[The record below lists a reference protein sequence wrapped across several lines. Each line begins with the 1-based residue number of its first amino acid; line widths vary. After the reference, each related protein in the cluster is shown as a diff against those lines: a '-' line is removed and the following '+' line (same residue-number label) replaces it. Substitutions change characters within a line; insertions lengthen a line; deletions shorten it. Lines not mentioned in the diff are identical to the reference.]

1 MRPGRPMNGPIHATP
16 APKTAVGGVDDGI
29 HRELSNITVDDL
41 YHDPTH
47 SAGFVYTPGTM
58 ETLLILILLG
68 FAVWFW
74 TDSLRAREAAIQLS
88 QMACRQH
95 GVQLL
100 DATVSLW
107 RIGLKRDRDGQL
119 RIHRC
124 YRFDFSDEDQSRQ
137 QGHIQLLG
145 RRLQSM
151 AMEPHPPLEH

>member
-1 MRPGRPMNGPIHATP
+1 
-16 APKTAVGGVDDGI
+16 
-29 HRELSNITVDDL
+29 
-41 YHDPTH
+41 
-47 SAGFVYTPGTM
+47 M
-58 ETLLILILLG
+58 ETLLILIVLG
-68 FAVWFW
+68 FIVWFW

-88 QMACRQH
+88 QLACRQH
-95 GVQLL
+95 EVQLL

-107 RIGLKRDRDGQL
+107 RIGLKRDGEGRL

-124 YRFDFSDEDQSRQ
+124 YRFDFSAEDQGRH